1 MAWKAETPTSY
12 DGAQKR
18 HAGRQRHRTTGYIAM
33 FYILLYILP
42 YRNPSRINI
51 IPSPPAERLGERGVV
66 LREVLVAVGVEDGLA
81 GVARREALRGGLAVD
96 VVVGATVGSEVGGL
110 WDARQGLGTER
121 VCERSV
127 PRG

>member
-1 MAWKAETPTSY
+1 MK
-12 DGAQKR
+12 
-18 HAGRQRHRTTGYIAM
+18 
-33 FYILLYILP
+33 
-42 YRNPSRINI
+42 
-51 IPSPPAERLGERGVV
+51 RLGERGVV
-66 LREVLVAVGVEDGLA
+66 LREVLVVVGVEDGLA

-110 WDARQGLGTER
+110 WDARRGLGAER